1 MDSDVHV
8 FDRLCSYYNIFSFL
22 CKCFHSWGH
31 LGSHSPLKELT
42 HEVNDETNNV
52 LSLVKMAEGLLKP
65 SK

>member
-1 MDSDVHV
+1 MCMCLTVCALTKSSHSYVNV
-8 FDRLCSYYNIFSFL
+8 FIR
-22 CKCFHSWGH
+22 GVH

-42 HEVNDETNNV
+42 HLVNDETNNV